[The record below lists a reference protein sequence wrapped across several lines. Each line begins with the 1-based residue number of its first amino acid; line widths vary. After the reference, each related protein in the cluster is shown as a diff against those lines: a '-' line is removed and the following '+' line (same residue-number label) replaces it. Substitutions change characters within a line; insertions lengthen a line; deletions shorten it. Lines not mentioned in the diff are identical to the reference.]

1 MTWVTSPLPFS
12 FYRGARNGLGVTMH
26 ISDLIGPER
35 VIINLRVRDKDHLL
49 QRLSD
54 LAAPVAG
61 VDADGIFRA
70 LRAREELGSTGL
82 GRGFALPHARVDGIK
97 SLLGMFVRLSRP
109 LEFQAIDE
117 KPVDL
122 VFLLLIP
129 PDNSKD
135 HLAALA
141 AISRQLRDGSAS
153 QGLRNAGDAET
164 AYRLLTLG

>member
-1 MTWVTSPLPFS
+1 
-12 FYRGARNGLGVTMH
+12 MH
-26 ISDLIGPER
+26 IADLIGPER

-61 VDADGIFRA
+61 VQPDAIQRA
-70 LRAREELGSTGL
+70 LHAREELGSTGL
-82 GRGFALPHARVDGIK
+82 GRGFALPHARVEGIK
-97 SLLGMFVRLSRP
+97 RPFGIFVRLSRP

-117 KPVDL
+117 RPVDL

-141 AISRQLRDGSAS
+141 AISRQLRDTNVS
-153 QGLRNAGDAET
+153 QGLRNAGDVET

>member
-1 MTWVTSPLPFS
+1 
-12 FYRGARNGLGVTMH
+12 MH

-35 VIINLRVRDKDHLL
+35 VIINLRVLDKDHLL

-61 VDADGIFRA
+61 VQADAILSA

-97 SLLGMFVRLSRP
+97 NLLGMFVRLSRP

-141 AISRQLRDGSAS
+141 TISRQLRDTNVG
-153 QGLRNAGDAET
+153 QGLRNAGDVET